1 MTKPLEA
8 SLLWASLF
16 FVGALTPAHV
26 YAETSFQLIASGL
39 NQPMVV
45 TTAAGSSNLYVAEK
59 DGVIRTVNQQTGAS
73 SIFLDISSNINTDGE
88 RGLLGFTFDP
98 NYSSNGHFYVNYS
111 DKNTGNTIIERYTA
125 SNYTVDPSSANR
137 IMTIEQP
144 ANETSH
150 KAGWI
155 GFRPGEASNLYIA
168 TGDGA
173 WHPTISDPY
182 GNGQN
187 LDSNLGK
194 MLRIDVTQDAFSAD
208 STRNYAI
215 PTGNMTGDV
224 NPEIW
229 AYGLRNPFRNSF
241 DSLTG
246 DLWIGD
252 VGFSD
257 FDEVNFVANGISGG
271 TNFGW
276 DLREGNQGAAV
287 PGATDPIFT
296 SPVLADGSAIIG
308 GLVYRGPI
316 SSLVGMYL
324 YADFVQGK
332 VKSFRFDPLTGEVTD
347 ERDWTN
353 EWLLELGTMIS
364 SFGTDADGNL
374 FITDFS
380 NGRILGL
387 RSSDVNAVPVP
398 GAMVLFGSAI
408 PLLIAS
414 RRKSGLNKLADI
426 T

>member
-1 MTKPLEA
+1 
-8 SLLWASLF
+8 
-16 FVGALTPAHV
+16 
-26 YAETSFQLIASGL
+26 
-39 NQPMVV
+39 
-45 TTAAGSSNLYVAEK
+45 
-59 DGVIRTVNQQTGAS
+59 
-73 SIFLDISSNINTDGE
+73 
-88 RGLLGFTFDP
+88 
-98 NYSSNGHFYVNYS
+98 
-111 DKNTGNTIIERYTA
+111 
-125 SNYTVDPSSANR
+125 
-137 IMTIEQP
+137 
-144 ANETSH
+144 
-150 KAGWI
+150 
-155 GFRPGEASNLYIA
+155 
-168 TGDGA
+168 
-173 WHPTISDPY
+173 
-182 GNGQN
+182 
-187 LDSNLGK
+187 